1 MRTKKRI
8 DGRTKQ
14 GRKLKLLKAAATK
27 KAKKIT
33 RRGRR
38 PNQVPIEITVKRRSK
53 HPILA
58 PFKAKEERPWFV
70 GKPFVS
76 ALLEDHSDDRG
87 RFVTIENVTSF
98 QHPIGAVAV
107 VTRKAG
113 SVFAEHRHAR
123 EGHTCM
129 LVSGKAVYHERN
141 ATGRLAPLAMMPFV
155 PVFTPPDVDHAFE
168 VLEDLTMV
176 VVANISRTQAE
187 YEADVTRLVDNDRLV
202 PARPRVV
209 EEVPVAEAQA

>member
-1 MRTKKRI
+1 MRTKKWI
-8 DGRTKQ
+8 DGRTKL

-27 KAKKIT
+27 RANKARKPAAFGRTPRST
-33 RRGRR
+33 RR
-38 PNQVPIEITVKRRSK
+38 NKVPIEIVVK
-53 HPILA
+53 
-58 PFKAKEERPWFV
+58 KEERPWFV
-70 GKPFVS
+70 GKPLVS

-107 VTRKAG
+107 VTRKVG

-141 ATGRLAPLAMMPFV
+141 ATGRLAPLTMMPFV

-168 VLEDLTMV
+168 VIEDLTMV

-202 PARPRVV
+202 PARPRIV